1 MSDAIDL
8 RGLVCPEPVLRTKK
22 LIDDESL
29 KQITVLVETEIN
41 VKNLERLAHS
51 KNIHL
56 TSSKEGEHFKV
67 TLQRPESLV
76 QDSDNGEE
84 NVAAATSKIAAG
96 VDESVG
102 TVVFLGKNTFGE
114 GDPDFSSSLL
124 NVFLQTIYDSGHRPR
139 AILLANSG
147 VKLFARDSNVRPVLQ
162 QFEEAGCEV
171 FACGLCVEFYGL
183 KEDVPTEKITN
194 MFSIV
199 EFMMTADKVISP

>member
-1 MSDAIDL
+1 MSDEIDL

-51 KNIHL
+51 KSIDL
-56 TSSKEGEHFKV
+56 TSSKEGDHYKV
-67 TLQRPESLV
+67 VLRRGESLV
-76 QDSDNGEE
+76 QETAVATKTREDS
-84 NVAAATSKIAAG
+84 
-96 VDESVG
+96 VDEAVG

-114 GDPDFSSSLL
+114 GDQDFSSSLL
-124 NVFLQTIYDSGHRPR
+124 NVFLQTMYDSGHRPR
-139 AILLANSG
+139 AILMANSG
-147 VKLFARDSNVRPVLQ
+147 VKLMARDCNVRPVLQ
-162 QFEEAGCEV
+162 QFEEAGCDV

-183 KEDVPTEKITN
+183 KEDVPSEKVTN

-199 EFMMTADKVISP
+199 EYMMTADKVISP

>member
-1 MSDAIDL
+1 
-8 RGLVCPEPVLRTKK
+8 
-22 LIDDESL
+22 
-29 KQITVLVETEIN
+29 
-41 VKNLERLAHS
+41 LERLAPS

-67 TLQRPESLV
+67 ILRRSESLV
-76 QDSDNGEE
+76 QDNQAGEQS
-84 NVAAATSKIAAG
+84 VAAATMERAVG

-114 GDPDFSSSLL
+114 GDPHFSLSLL
-124 NVFLQTIYDSGHRPR
+124 NVFLQTLYDSGHRPR
-139 AILLANSG
+139 AILMANSG
-147 VKLFARDSNVRPVLQ
+147 VKLMARDSNVRPVLQ
-162 QFEEAGCEV
+162 QFEEAGCDV

-183 KEDVPTEKITN
+183 KEDVPAEKITN